1 MTRAVVMEMD
11 EQRYSNEEGMER
23 RPPLVAELVSSKN
36 RVIDKVL
43 MQKLYSGKYMHAFY
57 SISTHPNPHWHRQ
70 RDDS

>member
-1 MTRAVVMEMD
+1 
-11 EQRYSNEEGMER
+11 MER

-57 SISTHPNPHWHRQ
+57 SISTHPNPHGHRQ
-70 RDDS
+70 RDNS